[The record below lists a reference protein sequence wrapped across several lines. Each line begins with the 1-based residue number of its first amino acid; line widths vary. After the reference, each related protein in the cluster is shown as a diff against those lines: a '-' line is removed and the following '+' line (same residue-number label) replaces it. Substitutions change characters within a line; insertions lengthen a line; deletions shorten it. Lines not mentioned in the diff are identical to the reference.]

1 MLSIE
6 QHWRFGDPH
15 KNKRT
20 AEPDR
25 HDYEIAMAN
34 GSETPPGPDWHKLYR
49 WLASQSSAF
58 LPYHTVYLVTDNR
71 DLQSDKVKS
80 VHGLS
85 HWPMVAAW
93 WKERLRYVGPY
104 GELTTVVFVHI
115 SADTGLHK
123 VHPTWAGTYILDAC
137 VFLFPT
143 INFALI
149 DSDCVPVTLFEIR
162 ELWLASTDPTQPATS
177 SKVAKS
183 KLSSPIASSH
193 KRARSVDTGRDMQQP
208 GPPSKLSRSHSA
220 DNLAI
225 RKADPPRAPPLT
237 YGANLA
243 DEVDYGDS
251 PDPSPRMSRR
261 ATSSSN
267 DSSPAGSTKPIRK
280 DHSDVDEAASA
291 CRPKGVILVSEAFTE
306 INAGL
311 VIVLASGHESP
322 VPVTAL
328 EDSDTDPDEI
338 AHVIT
343 RAYHRHVEAYLATTY
358 PPADVEQAVASGLLG
373 SPLLGTSTRVTA
385 DWCHAWSI
393 LGQWSGLV
401 TFPVPASGVWPR
413 HGHLRKIL
421 DGYQGIKTQP
431 NFHKWARPAYEQGAL
446 PTLSLLPGEVSVR
459 VLPGDKMYQA
469 MEGRNRATLHAA
481 CYSAWDWHQCQKKN
495 A

>member
-1 MLSIE
+1 MSLLSREQVTKSWYEKNPNISFFDLLYAIEQHKSISTEYGLNVSIE

-15 KNKRT
+15 KKT
-20 AEPDR
+20 AAPDR
-25 HDYEIAMAN
+25 HDYEIATVDGNEAL
-34 GSETPPGPDWHKLYR
+34 PGPDWHKLYR
-49 WLASQSSAF
+49 WLVSQSSAF

-80 VHGLS
+80 VSGLS

-162 ELWLASTDPTQPATS
+162 ELWLASTDPTLPATP
-177 SKVAKS
+177 SKAAKS
-183 KLSSPIASSH
+183 KLPSPIASSH

-220 DNLAI
+220 DHIAV
-225 RKADPPRAPPLT
+225 RTADPLRAPPLT
-237 YGANLA
+237 YGADLA
-243 DEVDYGDS
+243 DEVDYGGS

-261 ATSSSN
+261 ATSSST
-267 DSSPAGSTKPIRK
+267 DSSPAGSTKPNRK
-280 DHSDVDEAASA
+280 DKSDVDETASA

-338 AHVIT
+338 AHDIT
-343 RAYHRHVEAYLATTY
+343 RAYHRHVEAYLCY
-358 PPADVEQAVASGLLG
+358 P
-373 SPLLGTSTRVTA
+373 
-385 DWCHAWSI
+385 
-393 LGQWSGLV
+393 
-401 TFPVPASGVWPR
+401 
-413 HGHLRKIL
+413 
-421 DGYQGIKTQP
+421 
-431 NFHKWARPAYEQGAL
+431 RP
-446 PTLSLLPGEVSVR
+446 
-459 VLPGDKMYQA
+459 
-469 MEGRNRATLHAA
+469 
-481 CYSAWDWHQCQKKN
+481 
-495 A
+495 

>member
-1 MLSIE
+1 M
-6 QHWRFGDPH
+6 
-15 KNKRT
+15 
-20 AEPDR
+20 
-25 HDYEIAMAN
+25 
-34 GSETPPGPDWHKLYR
+34 
-49 WLASQSSAF
+49 
-58 LPYHTVYLVTDNR
+58 YLVTDNR

-80 VHGLS
+80 VQGLS

-123 VHPTWAGTYILDAC
+123 VHPTWAGTFILDAC

-162 ELWLASTDPTQPATS
+162 ELWLASTDPAQPATS

-193 KRARSVDTGRDMQQP
+193 KRARSVDTERDMQQP

-220 DNLAI
+220 DNLAV
-225 RKADPPRAPPLT
+225 RKADPPRVPPLT

-267 DSSPAGSTKPIRK
+267 DSSPAGSTKPTRK
-280 DHSDVDEAASA
+280 DKSDVDETASA
-291 CRPKGVILVSEAFTE
+291 CRSKGVILVSETFTE

-311 VIVLASGHESP
+311 VIVLALGHESP

-328 EDSDTDPDEI
+328 G
-338 AHVIT
+338 
-343 RAYHRHVEAYLATTY
+343 
-358 PPADVEQAVASGLLG
+358 GLGHG
-373 SPLLGTSTRVTA
+373 S
-385 DWCHAWSI
+385 
-393 LGQWSGLV
+393 
-401 TFPVPASGVWPR
+401 
-413 HGHLRKIL
+413 
-421 DGYQGIKTQP
+421 
-431 NFHKWARPAYEQGAL
+431 
-446 PTLSLLPGEVSVR
+446 
-459 VLPGDKMYQA
+459 
-469 MEGRNRATLHAA
+469 
-481 CYSAWDWHQCQKKN
+481 
-495 A
+495 

>member
-1 MLSIE
+1 
-6 QHWRFGDPH
+6 
-15 KNKRT
+15 
-20 AEPDR
+20 
-25 HDYEIAMAN
+25 
-34 GSETPPGPDWHKLYR
+34 
-49 WLASQSSAF
+49 
-58 LPYHTVYLVTDNR
+58 
-71 DLQSDKVKS
+71 
-80 VHGLS
+80 
-85 HWPMVAAW
+85 MVAAW

-162 ELWLASTDPTQPATS
+162 ELWLASTDPTLPATP

-183 KLSSPIASSH
+183 KLPSPIASSH

-220 DNLAI
+220 DHIAV
-225 RKADPPRAPPLT
+225 RAADPLRAPPLT
-237 YGANLA
+237 YGVDLA
-243 DEVDYGDS
+243 DEVDYGGS

-261 ATSSSN
+261 ASSSSD
-267 DSSPAGSTKPIRK
+267 DSSPPGSTKPTRK
-280 DHSDVDEAASA
+280 DKTAEDETATER
-291 CRPKGVILVSEAFTE
+291 RPKGVILVSEAFTE

-322 VPVTAL
+322 VPITVL

-343 RAYHRHVEAYLATTY
+343 SAYHRHVEAYLATTY
-358 PPADVEQAVASGLLG
+358 PPADIEQAVASGLLG

-385 DWCHAWSI
+385 DWCHAWSV
-393 LGQWSGLV
+393 LGQWSG
-401 TFPVPASGVWPR
+401 
-413 HGHLRKIL
+413 
-421 DGYQGIKTQP
+421 
-431 NFHKWARPAYEQGAL
+431 
-446 PTLSLLPGEVSVR
+446 
-459 VLPGDKMYQA
+459 
-469 MEGRNRATLHAA
+469 
-481 CYSAWDWHQCQKKN
+481 
-495 A
+495 